1 MQTYNQFNKGRS
13 IMPLLMNFT
22 TPSPIQETGF
32 SMPSMGYN
40 DDTQIS
46 YDMRL
51 VCTRCARLRPRTKRG
66 PSAMGSPWQSDMK
79 NDNDDTKNVR

>member
-1 MQTYNQFNKGRS
+1 MQTYNQFNQGRS

-32 SMPSMGYN
+32 SMPSMDYN

-46 YDMRL
+46 YEMRL
-51 VCTRCARLRPRTKRG
+51 VATRCAKQHPRTIHRG
-66 PSAMGSPWQSDMK
+66 NGWYTDYK
-79 NDNDDTKNVR
+79 NENDDTKQVR

>member
-1 MQTYNQFNKGRS
+1 MQTYNQFNQGN

-32 SMPSMGYN
+32 SMPSIGYN

-46 YDMRL
+46 YDTRS
-51 VCTRCARLRPRTKRG
+51 VCTRCARWRGRTRKKPG
-66 PSAMGSPWQSDMK
+66 NNTIWDSDLK
-79 NDNDDTKNVR
+79 NENDDTKTVR

>member
-1 MQTYNQFNKGRS
+1 MQTYNQIDQGN

-22 TPSPIQETGF
+22 TPSQIQENGF
-32 SMPSMGYN
+32 SMPSIGYN

-51 VCTRCARLRPRTKRG
+51 VCTRSAKYRNRTIKSG
-66 PSAMGSPWQSDMK
+66 TNWFGDYK
-79 NDNDDTKNVR
+79 NENDDTKNVR